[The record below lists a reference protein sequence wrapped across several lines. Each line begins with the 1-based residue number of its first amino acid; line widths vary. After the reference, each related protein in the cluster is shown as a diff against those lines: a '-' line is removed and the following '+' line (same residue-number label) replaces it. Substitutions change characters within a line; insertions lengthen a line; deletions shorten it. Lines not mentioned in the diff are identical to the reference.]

1 MRILFILPVF
11 LLFHSIVFAQLVLEK
26 DINQQAASSDPI
38 YMAELDGI
46 LYFRA
51 NDGING
57 EELYSYNLTSEEVQ
71 LVANLGS
78 NDEGSNV
85 SEITA
90 LNGRIYF
97 RARVAGSTYYLYVY
111 DPENG
116 NVERVDDMNGDRIE
130 EPAFVTAFEGQLY
143 FSADFGDAGIELGKY
158 DPSANLISLVGDI
171 NPDGDS
177 NPGGFTAVG
186 SKLWFYAQDGV
197 NDSRLWHYDSATED
211 ITRLDYDSP
220 NNLYPSIN
228 ELHHHDGQILFSGHT
243 TDTGSDFWVYDI
255 MSNSLLDIP
264 EIYPGPAS
272 GSPFGFTTFD
282 DLTYFSGRDLSSGR
296 EVRVYNP
303 QTQSVSL
310 LEDINPDG
318 HSTPAGFTVLDGLM
332 YFIANGSDE
341 ERRLYAYNSV
351 GNELSALAGL
361 DSDGAP
367 TYLSVLAAANGSLF
381 LSGLHPEVG
390 NELLSFTPGDS
401 EIEVAAD
408 INLNTIGSD
417 PYEFTSYNGKL
428 YFGADEVTSG
438 QEIWVYDPAT
448 GNTDIL
454 SDTPASLRP
463 NGFTELDGKL
473 FFSGIHP
480 EEGYGLLYYDDAT
493 GEVTAT
499 SYITPSSIGHITNIT
514 AYQDKLYFHADDEM
528 VDGEIFV
535 YDPSTNEYELLADIN
550 SDGSSNPEELMVF
563 NEVLYFQANDGVSGR
578 ELWQYN
584 AATNDVS
591 LVADINPG
599 EEDSNPGWLT
609 AYDDKLYFSAYMP
622 SLAYDIYSYD
632 PATGAI
638 SQHTDV
644 SGNLNPAWLK
654 VYKDKLFF
662 NGRYSSGVNV
672 ELLCYDANTDELILT
687 EDLNPNGA
695 SNPYYLTVWNDK
707 LYFTAFT
714 EDYGRE
720 IWEYN
725 DTTLSIIS
733 DIRPGVPDSDP
744 EYLTVFNDK
753 LYFAANDGLRG
764 SEIWSLAACLNLFVA
779 TEPQQGG
786 ESGGSIDLTVNGGLP
801 PYTYTWSTGAD
812 TEDIDNLE
820 QGEYTVTVTDA
831 SGCLSELT
839 AIVGFVSGVD
849 DYLSEAY
856 VKVYPNPTS
865 GNFTVRVEGKQL
877 EAIEIYDL
885 SGKLIDQ
892 HLLKMKSEE
901 ASISFTNGTPGI
913 YYLKLHVRDGVM
925 YKKLVIS
932 N

>member
-1 MRILFILPVF
+1 MRILSVLPVF
-11 LLFHSIVFAQLVLEK
+11 LLLHSIVFAQLVLEK
-26 DINQQAASSDPI
+26 DINQQAASSEPI
-38 YMAELDGI
+38 YVAELDGM

-57 EELYSYNLTSEEVQ
+57 EELYSYDLTSGEAQ
-71 LVANLGS
+71 LIANLGS
-78 NDEGSNV
+78 YDEGSNL
-85 SEITA
+85 SEITT
-90 LNGRIYF
+90 LDGRIYF
-97 RARVAGSTYYLYVY
+97 KARVSGSTYYLYVY
-111 DPENG
+111 KPESNS
-116 NVERVDDMNGDRIE
+116 VERVDDVNGDRIK
-130 EPAFVTAFEGQLY
+130 EPVFVTAFGGQLY
-143 FSADFGDAGIELGKY
+143 FQADFDDVGIELGKY
-158 DPSANLISLVGDI
+158 DPSTNLISLVGDI

-177 NPGGFTAVG
+177 NPGGFISVG
-186 SKLWFYAQDGV
+186 NKLWFYAQDGI
-197 NDSRLWHYDSATED
+197 NDSRLWHYDSVTED
-211 ITRLDYDSP
+211 ITRLDYNSP

-228 ELHHHDGQILFSGHT
+228 ELHHLDGQILFSGHT
-243 TDTGSDFWVYDI
+243 SDTGSDFWVYDI
-255 MSNSLLDIP
+255 VSNSLLDIP
-264 EIYPGPAS
+264 EIYPGVAS
-272 GSPFGFTTFD
+272 SSPFGYTTFN
-282 DLTYFSGRDLSSGR
+282 DLVYFSGRDLASGR

-318 HSTPAGFTVLDGLM
+318 NATPAGFTVLDDLL

-341 ERRLYAYNSV
+341 KRQLYVYNSV
-351 GNELSALAGL
+351 GSELNALTGL
-361 DSDGAP
+361 ESDGAP

-401 EIEVAAD
+401 EIEIAAD

-417 PYEFTSYNGKL
+417 PYEFTAYNGKL

-438 QEIWVYDPAT
+438 QEVWVYDPAT

-463 NGFTELDGKL
+463 NGFTVLDDQL

-493 GEVTAT
+493 GQIMAT
-499 SYITPSSIGHITNIT
+499 SYLTPSNIGHITNIT
-514 AYQDKLYFHADDEM
+514 AYQGKLYFHADDEM

-535 YDPSTNEYELLADIN
+535 YDPSTNEYELLEDIN
-550 SDGSSNPEELMVF
+550 PNGSSNPEELIVF
-563 NEVLYFQANDGVSGR
+563 DGILYFQADDGVSGR

-584 AATNDVS
+584 AATDEIS

-599 EEDSNPGWLT
+599 EEDSNPSWLT
-609 AYDDKLYFSAYMP
+609 AYDGKLYFSAYMP

-632 PATGAI
+632 PATGTI
-638 SQHTDV
+638 NQHTDV
-644 SGNLNPAWLK
+644 SGNLNPGWLK
-654 VYKDKLFF
+654 VYRDKLFF
-662 NGRYSSGVNV
+662 NGRFSSGVNV
-672 ELLCYDANTDELILT
+672 ELLYYDANTDELALT

-733 DIRPGVPDSDP
+733 DIRPGVPNSDP
-744 EYLTVFNDK
+744 EYLVVFNDK
-753 LYFAANDGLRG
+753 LYFAADDGLRG

-779 TEPQQGG
+779 TEPQVGG
-786 ESGGSIDLTVNGGLP
+786 EFGGSIDLTVNGGLP

-820 QGEYTVTVTDA
+820 QGEYMVTVTDA

-839 AIVGFVSGVD
+839 AVVGFVSGVD
-849 DYLSEAY
+849 DYLSGEY
-856 VKVYPNPTS
+856 VKVYPNPAS
-865 GNFTVRVEGKQL
+865 GDFTVQLAGGQL

-885 SGKLIDQ
+885 SGKLVDQ
-892 HLLKMKSEE
+892 YSMKMKSET
-901 ASISFTNGTPGI
+901 AAISFHNGTPGI
-913 YYLKLHVRDGVM
+913 YYMKIYIEDGVM
-925 YKKLVIS
+925 YRRLVLS